1 MNLSVKATGI
11 DRVIDDL
18 TNLQSE
24 SPKGGVTEKMRELR
38 EQGWFCVGT
47 SLHNAAPLSEIR
59 PADRMVFVVGN
70 EREGVSEEVLRETD
84 VSCRIEME
92 NYDSLNVSVAA
103 GIVLYRFRL

>member
-1 MNLSVKATGI
+1 
-11 DRVIDDL
+11 
-18 TNLQSE
+18 
-24 SPKGGVTEKMRELR
+24 
-38 EQGWFCVGT
+38 
-47 SLHNAAPLSEIR
+47 
-59 PADRMVFVVGN
+59 MVFVVGN